1 MIKRS
6 KLNLG
11 DLAGSE
17 KIDKD
22 EDMKSNH
29 LLELRSINQSLT
41 TLGKVIMTLA
51 KDDFVSRKT
60 SSTFQSKN
68 KLALTNQSTYI
79 PFRESKLTRLL

>member
-1 MIKRS
+1 MLESEKIDKKGMIKRS

-41 TLGKVIMTLA
+41 TLGKVIMLLA

-60 SSTFQSKN
+60 S
-68 KLALTNQSTYI
+68 
-79 PFRESKLTRLL
+79 

>member
-1 MIKRS
+1 LLESEKIDKKGMIKRS

-41 TLGKVIMTLA
+41 TLGKVIMLLA

-60 SSTFQSKN
+60 S
-68 KLALTNQSTYI
+68 
-79 PFRESKLTRLL
+79 

>member
-22 EDMKSNH
+22 EDMKGKH
-29 LLELRSINQSLT
+29 LLELRNINQSLT
-41 TLGKVIMTLA
+41 TLGKVIMVLA
-51 KDDFVSRKT
+51 KGDYIANKT
-60 SSTFQSKN
+60 GQN
-68 KLALTNQSTYI
+68 
-79 PFRESKLTRLL
+79 

>member
-1 MIKRS
+1 MLESEKIDKKGMIKRS

-22 EDMKSNH
+22 EEMKSNH

-41 TLGKVIMTLA
+41 TLGKVIMSLA
-51 KDDFVSRKT
+51 KDD
-60 SSTFQSKN
+60 
-68 KLALTNQSTYI
+68 
-79 PFRESKLTRLL
+79 

>member
-41 TLGKVIMTLA
+41 TLGKVIMLLA

-60 SSTFQSKN
+60 T
-68 KLALTNQSTYI
+68 
-79 PFRESKLTRLL
+79 

>member
-1 MIKRS
+1 LLESEKIDKKGMIKRS

-22 EDMKSNH
+22 EEMKSNH

-41 TLGKVIMTLA
+41 TLGKVIMLLA
-51 KDDFVSRKT
+51 KDDIVSRKT
-60 SSTFQSKN
+60 SSMF
-68 KLALTNQSTYI
+68 
-79 PFRESKLTRLL
+79 

>member
-22 EDMKSNH
+22 ETMKSKH
-29 LLELRSINQSLT
+29 LNELKSINQSLT
-41 TLGKVIMTLA
+41 TLGKVIM
-51 KDDFVSRKT
+51 
-60 SSTFQSKN
+60 
-68 KLALTNQSTYI
+68 KLAMGKKAT
-79 PFRESKLTRLL
+79 

>member
-22 EDMKSNH
+22 DDMKSNH
-29 LLELRSINQSLT
+29 LLELRNINQSLT
-41 TLGKVIMTLA
+41 TLGKVIMKLA
-51 KDDFVSRKT
+51 QGDIDSRKNPK
-60 SSTFQSKN
+60 SGAIGSK
-68 KLALTNQSTYI
+68 KGAGA
-79 PFRESKLTRLL
+79 

>member
-1 MIKRS
+1 MLESEKIDKKGMIKRS

-22 EDMKSNH
+22 EEMKSNH

-41 TLGKVIMTLA
+41 TLGKVIMLLA
-51 KDDFVSRKT
+51 KDDIVSRKT
-60 SSTFQSKN
+60 SSMF
-68 KLALTNQSTYI
+68 
-79 PFRESKLTRLL
+79 E

>member
-41 TLGKVIMTLA
+41 TLGKVIMLLA

-60 SSTFQSKN
+60 S
-68 KLALTNQSTYI
+68 
-79 PFRESKLTRLL
+79 

>member
-22 EDMKSNH
+22 EDMKANH

-41 TLGKVIMTLA
+41 TLGKVIMSLA
-51 KDDFVSRKT
+51 KDD
-60 SSTFQSKN
+60 
-68 KLALTNQSTYI
+68 LI
-79 PFRESKLTRLL
+79 